1 MYYGTAVLALF
12 GGVVHAQDMERRANF
27 TGGGGPEGKC
37 TVEVIVDGAAQIE
50 IRGDRA
56 ILRNLFGQPPQWRR
70 FECTAP
76 MPPNPVNFR
85 FQGVDGRGSQKL
97 LSDPRRGGAAVVRI
111 DDPDNGSQGYTFD
124 IFWQGQ
130 GGGYPTQGDRGPGPA
145 PAPYPGADRDRDRDR
160 DRGPDGDRGY
170 RRMPVD
176 AAIRVCQDAVRAQ
189 ANERL
194 RGAPIDFR
202 RTAIDDQPGRQDWVV
217 GTFEVRRGDGRP
229 DVFRFNCSVDFGSGR
244 VRSADFQR
252 ADRDR
257 DRR

>member
-1 MYYGTAVLALF
+1 MYRRLYSVTVFLGLLA
-12 GGVVHAQDMERRANF
+12 GAAHAQTMERRANF

-37 TVEVIVDGAAQIE
+37 TIEVIVDGAAQVE

-56 ILRNLFGQPPQWRR
+56 TLRNLFGQTPQFRR
-70 FECTAP
+70 FECTSP

-97 LSDPRRGGAAVVRI
+97 MSDPRRGGAVVVRI

-130 GGGYPTQGDRGPGPA
+130 GGGFPPQGGLGPGPGG
-145 PAPYPGADRDRDRDR
+145 PDRGGPDRGGPDRDGR
-160 DRGPDGDRGY
+160 DRGGRDRGY
-170 RRMPVD
+170 RGRMSVD
-176 AAIRVCQDAVRAQ
+176 DAVRVCQDSVRAQ
-189 ANERL
+189 ANDRL
-194 RGAPIDFR
+194 RGSSINFR
-202 RTAIDDQPGRQDWVV
+202 RTTIDDKPGRNDWVI
-217 GTFEVRRGDGRP
+217 GTFEARRGIYS
-229 DVFRFNCSVDFGSGR
+229 FSCSVDFQSGR

-252 ADRDR
+252 VDR

>member
-1 MYYGTAVLALF
+1 MYRRLYSATVFFGLLA
-12 GGVVHAQDMERRANF
+12 GVAHAQTMERRANF

-37 TVEVIVDGAAQIE
+37 TIEVVVDGAAQVE

-56 ILRNLFGQPPQWRR
+56 TLRNLFGQPPQWRR
-70 FECTAP
+70 FECNSP

-97 LSDPRRGGAAVVRI
+97 ISDPRRGGAAVVRI
-111 DDPDNGSQGYTFD
+111 DDPDNGSEGYTFD

-130 GGGYPTQGDRGPGPA
+130 GGGFPPQGDRGPVPDRGPG
-145 PAPYPGADRDRDRDR
+145 PDRDRDR
-160 DRGPDGDRGY
+160 DRGGY
-170 RRMPVD
+170 RRMPVED
-176 AAIRVCQDAVRAQ
+176 AVRVCQDSVRAK
-189 ANERL
+189 ANDRL

-202 RTAIDDQPGRQDWVV
+202 RTTIDDQPGRQDWVI

-229 DVFRFNCSVDFGSGR
+229 DLFSFSCSVDFGTGR